1 MSVVQDLLLYIVFN
15 CVMGSFACFWSLSH
29 YLCKWALCVVIKCSS
44 AAEKCKWM
52 GQTEQ
57 QVLVAPHGHAKPRSD
72 SEATKGKVLHCDSS
86 RRAFHFFFFSVSS
99 VVSEHN
105 ELLHFV
111 LYRPFDIPALIKN
124 KIKQAVS
131 TYRLRLTVTI
141 RMCDFKNTIHSTQS
155 LWVSNISRRLQ
166 LKVFNQTHF

>member
-1 MSVVQDLLLYIVFN
+1 MEGKQMSVVQDLLLYIVFN

-57 QVLVAPHGHAKPRSD
+57 QVLVAPHGHAKPGSD

-86 RRAFHFFFFSVSS
+86 RRAFHFFFFLSP
-99 VVSEHN
+99 
-105 ELLHFV
+105 LLFQNIMNYFTLFSTGPSTSLHS
-111 LYRPFDIPALIKN
+111 LRTKLS
-124 KIKQAVS
+124 KQC
-131 TYRLRLTVTI
+131 LLTGYVWL
-141 RMCDFKNTIHSTQS
+141 SQ
-155 LWVSNISRRLQ
+155 
-166 LKVFNQTHF
+166 